1 MEPGD
6 LKELLPARADD
17 GTATHILHACETTGL
32 PLSYGLAL
40 CEKEGGFRMIW
51 GHDRVP
57 NTVKSPP
64 GGILRVTR
72 ANYAEYKR
80 QRKLGRGMQG
90 CGHTQLTWFA
100 YQDQADAVGGC
111 WRPYP
116 NLVVGFRLL
125 AGLVHAHGLEHGAA
139 RYNGTGEAA
148 AAYGRDFVQK
158 QHTWHV
164 RVT

>member
-1 MEPGD
+1 MEAVD
-6 LKELLPARADD
+6 LKELLPDFADD
-17 GTATHILHACETTGL
+17 GTATHVLHAVATTGL

-40 CEKEGGFRMIW
+40 CQKEGNFRMVW
-51 GHDRVP
+51 GHDHVS

-64 GGILRVTR
+64 GGLLRVTQKNF
-72 ANYAEYKR
+72 ADYKR
-80 QRKLGRGMQG
+80 QRKAGKGMQG

-100 YQDQADAVGGC
+100 YQDQADAIGGC

-125 AGLVHAHGLEHGAA
+125 ADLVHAHGLEHGAA

-148 AAYGRDFVQK
+148 DAYGRDFVAIQR
-158 QHTWHV
+158 TWHT